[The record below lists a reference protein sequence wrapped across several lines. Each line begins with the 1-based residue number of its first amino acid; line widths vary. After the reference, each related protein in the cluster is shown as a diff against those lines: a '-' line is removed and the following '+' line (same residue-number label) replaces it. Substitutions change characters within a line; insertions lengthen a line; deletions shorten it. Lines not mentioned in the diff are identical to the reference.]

1 MIVAIVFVV
10 AIIIGVPIALML
22 GMCGITHMFVMD
34 PSYLSAIGSKLFSS
48 SNSLSMLAIPL
59 FILAGNLMGMSGD
72 VKRLCDFCRALLR
85 HIKGGLCYITIVL
98 GTLLGASLGSANAEA
113 ALLGS
118 ILYPELVKDGYGE
131 EFSADLIGTVS
142 IIGPIIPPGLP
153 YIVYGVAAGCSIKD
167 LFMAGI
173 IPGVLIAV
181 CLALSVF
188 FMGRKRNWPKALRA
202 SRHEVWVAFKKAA
215 FSLLT
220 PLLTLICIMTGVCT
234 PTEAAAVLATLILFV
249 GVVIYRKIKIKDLP
263 KVFVEAAVLSAA
275 CLMIGA
281 MGGLFGYTLALDQVP
296 TAIANFITGL
306 STNRF
311 VVLLLINILLL
322 IVGCLMDA
330 VPAIMILV
338 PVLTP
343 VIVKLGIN
351 QVHFGFIMCLN
362 LTIGLLTPPVGSLLY
377 TTAAATNLSADR
389 MVKSIWWPWI
399 AILFAVLMIVTY
411 CPFLTTWLPS
421 IL

>member
-1 MIVAIVFVV
+1 MIIAIVFIL

-22 GMCGITHMFVMD
+22 GMCGVTHMLIMD
-34 PSYLSAIGSKLFSS
+34 PNYLSAIGSKLFSS
-48 SNSLSMLAIPL
+48 SNSLSMIAIPL
-59 FILAGNLMGMSGD
+59 FILAGNVMGMSGD

-85 HIKGGLCYITIVL
+85 HIKGGLCYVTIVL
-98 GTLLGASLGSANAEA
+98 GALLGASLGSANAEA

-118 ILYPELVKDGYGE
+118 ILYPELVDDGYGE
-131 EFSADLIGTVS
+131 EFSANLIGTVS

-173 IPGVLIAV
+173 IPGILIAV
-181 CLALSVF
+181 CLAFLVF
-188 FMGRKRNWPKALRA
+188 MIGRKRPWPKGLRA
-202 SRHEVWVAFKKAA
+202 SWKEVITAFKNAA

-220 PLLTLICIMTGVCT
+220 PLITLVCIMTGVCT
-234 PTEAAAVLATLILFV
+234 PTEAAAVLATLILIVGMFV
-249 GVVIYRKIKIKDLP
+249 YRKIKVRDLP
-263 KVFVEAAVLSAA
+263 QVFIEAAVLSAA

-281 MGGLFGYTLALDQVP
+281 LGGLFGYTLALDQIP
-296 TAIANFITGL
+296 TLIANFITSL
-306 STNRF
+306 STNRY
-311 VVLLLINILLL
+311 VILLLINILLL

-343 VIVKLGIN
+343 VIVNLGIN

-389 MVKSIWWPWI
+389 MIKSIWPWI
-399 AILFAVLMIVTY
+399 AVLIAVLMLVTY
-411 CPFLTTWLPS
+411 FPPLTTWLPS

>member
-1 MIVAIVFVV
+1 MIVALVFVV
-10 AIIIGVPIALML
+10 AIVIGVPIALML
-22 GMCGITHMFVMD
+22 GMCGVTHMLVMD

-48 SNSLSMLAIPL
+48 SNSLSMIAIPL

-85 HIKGGLCYITIVL
+85 HIKGGLCYVTIVL
-98 GTLLGASLGSANAEA
+98 GALLGASLGSANAEA

-118 ILYPELVKDGYGE
+118 ILYPELVNDGYGE
-131 EFSADLIGTVS
+131 EFSANLIGTVS

-173 IPGVLIAV
+173 IPGILIAV
-181 CLALSVF
+181 CLACTVF
-188 FMGRKRNWPKALRA
+188 MIGRRRSWPKALRA
-202 SRHEVWVAFKKAA
+202 SWKEVVVAFKNAA

-220 PLLTLICIMTGVCT
+220 PLITLVCIMTGICT
-234 PTEAAAVLATLILFV
+234 PTEAAAVLATLILLVGMFV
-249 GVVIYRKIKIKDLP
+249 YKKIKFKDLP

-281 MGGLFGYTLALDQVP
+281 LGGLFGYTLALDQIP
-296 TAIANFITGL
+296 TVIANFITGL
-306 STNRF
+306 STNRY
-311 VVLLLINILLL
+311 VVLFLINILLL

-389 MVKSIWWPWI
+389 MIKSIWPWI
-399 AILFAVLMIVTY
+399 GVLFVVLMLVTY
-411 CPFLTTWLPS
+411 FPFLTTWLPS